1 VLQPAV
7 AWCTMFGGHGLVPA
21 RSSCTHYVCCAD
33 NQRASSSFVSSDLD
47 NGAEEEGIWE
57 RVQLLER
64 QVLVFL

>member
-1 VLQPAV
+1 MKNGCSSGQFLHLFVVFFLGLQ
-7 AWCTMFGGHGLVPA
+7 
-21 RSSCTHYVCCAD
+21 
-33 NQRASSSFVSSDLD
+33 ASSSFVSSDLD